1 MARPRK
7 DELDARSEIA
17 RLRLTPA
24 EKLHLDANAAAAGL
38 TVSEFCRRRVLGLT
52 VVPSPARA
60 DAALISEINRIGVN
74 VNQLAY
80 AFNADREFRGD
91 WEAIR
96 DELSRVLDKVTQSYG
111 A

>member
-7 DELDARSEIA
+7 DEQDARSA
-17 RLRLTPA
+17 VAKLRLTQA
-24 EKLHLDANAAAAGL
+24 ERVQLQANAAAAGL
-38 TVSEFCRRRVLGLT
+38 TVSEFCRRRVLGLP
-52 VVPSPARA
+52 VVPVVSPA
-60 DAALISEINRIGVN
+60 DASLLSEINRIGVN

-96 DELSRVLDKVTQSYG
+96 DEVTRVLDKVVQRYG